1 MIRKI
6 DNKYILDTVKRDDK
20 NGYVFVKFGVY
31 EDRLENRTVKE
42 PIPVIG
48 KILPF
53 LKRKVTK
60 QVKTGEDLVVKEERV
75 ETIRRQGENAPKVL
89 KDAIN
94 PIPFKRIV
102 RLEPSFYG
110 EGLYVGH
117 LYDNKYSLLTEEGT
131 IIGQFDMEGKGYYFP
146 TKDGFLPK
154 EASESLTENQLCE
167 PLSLEDIVSSY
178 MAKNPDS
185 IKEIPESLYDK
196 FPDLKESIKKEVS
209 KTQNQDK
216 GKNDLSMQLD

>member
-1 MIRKI
+1 
-6 DNKYILDTVKRDDK
+6 
-20 NGYVFVKFGVY
+20 
-31 EDRLENRTVKE
+31 
-42 PIPVIG
+42 
-48 KILPF
+48 
-53 LKRKVTK
+53 
-60 QVKTGEDLVVKEERV
+60 
-75 ETIRRQGENAPKVL
+75 
-89 KDAIN
+89 
-94 PIPFKRIV
+94 
-102 RLEPSFYG
+102 
-110 EGLYVGH
+110 
-117 LYDNKYSLLTEEGT
+117 
-131 IIGQFDMEGKGYYFP
+131 MEGKGYYFP

-216 GKNDLSMQLD
+216 GKNDLSMQLN